1 MVPMVVESSGR
12 GERVFDIYSRLL
24 RDRIVCLT
32 GPIDEDTAGLVTAQL
47 LFLEAEDPEKPVRLY
62 IQSPGGDVYAGLG
75 ICDTIGLLRAPVSTV
90 CTGLCASMASVILA
104 CGAPGQRFCLPH
116 STVMLH
122 QPWVNGGGVRTASDL
137 KIQAEETLRLR
148 GLIHEVLATRTG
160 RPVEEIA
167 RDTERDRWLDA
178 GQAVAYG
185 LVDGILGPGGRR
197 AGDAAATPREGGSA

>member
-1 MVPMVVESSGR
+1 MLPMVVEASGR

-75 ICDTIGLLRAPVSTV
+75 ICDTINLLRPPVSTV
-90 CTGLCASMASVILA
+90 CTGLCASMAAVILA
-104 CGAPGQRFCLPH
+104 CGAPGQRHCLPH
-116 STVMLH
+116 STVMIH
-122 QPWVNGGGVRTASDL
+122 QPWVSGGGVRTASDL

-148 GLIHEVLATRTG
+148 GIVHELLAARTG
-160 RPVEEIA
+160 HTPEEVA

-178 GQAVAYG
+178 GQALAYG
-185 LVDGILGPGGRR
+185 LVDGILGAGGRVSKDGR
-197 AGDAAATPREGGSA
+197 A